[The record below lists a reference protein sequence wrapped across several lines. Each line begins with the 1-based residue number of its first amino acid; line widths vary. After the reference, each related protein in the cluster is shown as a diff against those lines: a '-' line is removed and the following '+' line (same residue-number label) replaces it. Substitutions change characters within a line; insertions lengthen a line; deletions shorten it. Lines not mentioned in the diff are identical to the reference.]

1 MIQTTFQRYE
11 KKYLLTPA
19 QYQWIF
25 QQLQS
30 RMQVN
35 EYGMYPICSIYFDTD
50 DYRLIR
56 ASLEK
61 PVYKE
66 KLRLRSYG
74 APSRMEDPVFLELK
88 KEVQRCRLQTK
99 GGYEFR

>member
-30 RMQVN
+30 RMQVD

-74 APSRMEDPVFLELK
+74 APSRMEGPVFLELK
-88 KEVQRCRLQTK
+88 KKYKGGRLQTK

>member
-1 MIQTTFQRYE
+1 
-11 KKYLLTPA
+11 
-19 QYQWIF
+19 
-25 QQLQS
+25 
-30 RMQVN
+30 MQVD

-74 APSRMEDPVFLELK
+74 APSRMEGPVFLELK
-88 KEVQRCRLQTK
+88 KKYKGVVYKRRVDTVSYTHLLFRVLNRQKRLMQPVK
-99 GGYEFR
+99 LLP